1 MACLIMT
8 GKLRGF
14 TFVELMVVL
23 AIIAVLLTVA
33 LPRYFSGL
41 ERAQEAVLKQDLF
54 TMREAIDDYYV
65 DKGHYPEDLQTL
77 VEQRYLRTI
86 PVDPV
91 TDSSETWILL
101 GLPQQPNVVYDIRSG
116 AQGTA
121 TDGNL
126 YYDW

>member
-1 MACLIMT
+1 MN
-8 GKLRGF
+8 GKRQGF

-41 ERAQEAVLKQDLF
+41 ERAQEAVLKEDLF
-54 TMREAIDDYYV
+54 TMREAIDNYYL
-65 DKGHYPEDLQTL
+65 DKGQYPSSLQKL
-77 VEQRYLRTI
+77 VEDRYLREI

-91 TDSSETWILL
+91 TDSRETWIVL
-101 GLPQQPNVVYDIRSG
+101 GLPQNPSVVYDIRSG
-116 AQGTA
+116 AAGEA
-121 TDGNL
+121 SDGSL

>member
-1 MACLIMT
+1 MN
-8 GKLRGF
+8 GKRQGF

-41 ERAQEAVLKQDLF
+41 ERAQEAVLKEDLF
-54 TMREAIDDYYV
+54 TMREAIDNYYL
-65 DKGHYPEDLQTL
+65 DKGQYPSTLQKL
-77 VEQRYLRTI
+77 VEDRYLREI

-91 TDSSETWILL
+91 TDSRETWIVL
-101 GLPQQPNVVYDIRSG
+101 GLPQNPSVVYDIRSG
-116 AQGTA
+116 AAGEA
-121 TDGNL
+121 SDGSL

>member
-1 MACLIMT
+1 MT

-65 DKGHYPEDLQTL
+65 DKGHYPEGLQTL